1 MTDTPAFDLLVLG
14 DVNPDLVLAGGNVV
28 PAFGQ
33 AEHVVDD
40 AELTLGGSGAIMA
53 AGAARLGLHVALA
66 GVVGEDLF
74 GVWARGQLT
83 ARGVN
88 TTGVLLVPGART
100 GVSVILSGE
109 RDRAILTHLGTIDAL
124 TVDLIDPALLASARH
139 VHVSSYF
146 LQTALAPGLPG
157 LLRQLRDRGATTSVD
172 PNWDPA
178 EAWDGGL
185 LDLLRDVDVFLPNDM
200 EVRRIAHTSDLDA
213 ALALLA
219 DRGGLVA
226 AKAGA
231 DGAIAATREG
241 IVRAPARP
249 TTVLDTTGAG
259 DSFDAGF
266 LAGWLGG
273 RSLEACLA
281 VANACG
287 ALSCAALGGIDAQPT
302 MDEVETY
309 LLQGSP
315 S

>member
-74 GVWARGQLT
+74 GVWARGQLA

-88 TTGVLLVPGART
+88 TTGVLQVPGART

-124 TVDLIDPALLASARH
+124 TVDLIDPALLGNARH

-219 DRGGLVA
+219 DRGGLVV

-241 IVRAPARP
+241 IARAPARP

-273 RSLEACLA
+273 RALEACLA

-302 MDEVETY
+302 MDEVEGY